1 MEGRGTTREGEAK
14 YAVDSGILPLGPP
27 MARMHA
33 RRRGQSG
40 SRRPVVSKSPE
51 WVGLDPNEIGDTV
64 AKLAS
69 QGRSSAEI
77 GLILRD
83 QYAVPNVRLAT
94 GKTVLQIMRSKGV
107 KFDIPEDL
115 GNLMRRAVELQ
126 THVKANPRDASNKR
140 GLQLIESKIRRLAQ
154 YYQEVGVLPPTWD
167 YSVKIQELAAK

>member
-1 MEGRGTTREGEAK
+1 
-14 YAVDSGILPLGPP
+14 

-40 SRRPVVSKSPE
+40 SRRPLVSKSPE
-51 WVGLDPNEIGDTV
+51 WVGLEPDEIVETV

-94 GKTVLQIMRSKGV
+94 GKTVVEIMRSKGA
-107 KFDIPEDL
+107 KFEIPEDL
-115 GNLMRRAVELQ
+115 GNLMRKAVELQ
-126 THVKANPRDASNKR
+126 THLKVNRKDISNKR
-140 GLQLIESKIRRLAQ
+140 GLQLIESKIRRLAG
-154 YYQEVGVLPPTWD
+154 YYQAAGVLPATWD
-167 YSVKIQELAAK
+167 YAVKVQELAAK

>member
-1 MEGRGTTREGEAK
+1 
-14 YAVDSGILPLGPP
+14 

-40 SRRPVVSKSPE
+40 SKRPVVSKSPE
-51 WVGLDPNEIGDTV
+51 WVGLDNDEIVETV

-94 GKTVLQIMRSKGV
+94 GKTVLELMRSKGV
-107 KFDIPEDL
+107 KIDLPEDL
-115 GNLMRRAVELQ
+115 GNLMRKAVELQ
-126 THVKANPRDASNKR
+126 THLKANPRDLSNKR
-140 GLQLIESKIRRLAQ
+140 GLQLIESKIRRLAG
-154 YYQEVGVLPPTWD
+154 YYQASGVLPPTWD
-167 YSVKIQELAAK
+167 YSVKVQELAAK